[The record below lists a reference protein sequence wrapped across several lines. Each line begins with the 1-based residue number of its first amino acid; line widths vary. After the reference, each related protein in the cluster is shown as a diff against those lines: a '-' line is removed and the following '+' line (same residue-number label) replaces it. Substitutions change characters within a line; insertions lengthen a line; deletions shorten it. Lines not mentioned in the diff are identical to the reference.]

1 MADDNAQAPIATDT
15 QTESGETSAN
25 TSKPEFIQDKF
36 WDSERNEV
44 NLENLASSYNSLEK
58 KLGSRTEDLSK
69 QIREDLEM
77 EKLKSAP
84 EEYKVNLP
92 ELPENVDVSVSDDME
107 IVQWWKDTAKK
118 NGLSQEQFDQGV
130 EMFVNNAIAT
140 LPDMNAEMQ
149 KLGDNAKERVEAAEL
164 WSKKNLSPESYQT
177 FSNVAST
184 AEGVK
189 VIEEIMKMT
198 KDSPMPTTPTQVS
211 VAPNLQ
217 DLKSMINDPRYYDS
231 NRRDP
236 AYVKRVEELFEK
248 AYQNKQG

>member
-1 MADDNAQAPIATDT
+1 MVDDNAQAPIATDT

-36 WDSERNEV
+36 WDAERNEV

-92 ELPENVDVSVSDDME
+92 ELPENVDVTVSDEME

-177 FSNVAST
+177 FSSVAST

-198 KDSPMPTTPTQVS
+198 KDSPMPSTPTQVS

>member
-36 WDSERNEV
+36 WDAKRNEV

-118 NGLSQEQFDQGV
+118 MDFLK
-130 EMFVNNAIAT
+130 NNLI
-140 LPDMNAEMQ
+140 
-149 KLGDNAKERVEAAEL
+149 
-164 WSKKNLSPESYQT
+164 
-177 FSNVAST
+177 
-184 AEGVK
+184 K
-189 VIEEIMKMT
+189 VYKCLLIML
-198 KDSPMPTTPTQVS
+198 
-211 VAPNLQ
+211 LQ
-217 DLKSMINDPRYYDS
+217 LCQI
-231 NRRDP
+231 
-236 AYVKRVEELFEK
+236 
-248 AYQNKQG
+248 

>member
-92 ELPENVDVSVSDDME
+92 ELPENVDVTVSDDME

-149 KLGDNAKERVEAAEL
+149 KLGDNAKERIEAAEL
-164 WSKKNLSPESYQT
+164 WSKKNLSPDAYNT
-177 FSNVAST
+177 FSSVAST

-189 VIEEIMKMT
+189 AIEEIMKLT
-198 KDSPMPTTPTQVS
+198 KDSPIPTTPTQVS
-211 VAPNLQ
+211 VTPDIQ
-217 DLKSMINDPRYYDS
+217 DLKSMLNDPRYYDS
-231 NRRDP
+231 NQRDP
-236 AYVKRVEELFEK
+236 AYVKRVEQLFEK

>member
-92 ELPENVDVSVSDDME
+92 ELPENVDVTVSDDME

-130 EMFVNNAIAT
+130 EMFVNNAMAT

-149 KLGDNAKERVEAAEL
+149 KLGDNARERVEAAEL